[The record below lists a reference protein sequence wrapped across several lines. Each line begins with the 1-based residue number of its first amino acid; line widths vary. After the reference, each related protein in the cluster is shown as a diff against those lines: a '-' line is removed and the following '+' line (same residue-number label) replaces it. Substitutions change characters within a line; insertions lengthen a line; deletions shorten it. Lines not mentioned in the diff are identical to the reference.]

1 MLKKILLTILILIL
15 LLAAGGYIYYRLK
28 IYKPPLI
35 SDEDRAALRIMPLPA
50 KLKIKSGSLLLSKN
64 LEVEYTLGRNSIIE
78 AGVGRFQKRLAA
90 RLDIDETNEKPVD
103 LEIICTQTDE
113 KKYPGEHEDESYKLV
128 IDKAGIHLSSP
139 TTFGMLHGLE
149 TILQIIDVDEESRAA
164 IPYVVIEDKPRFAW
178 RGLMLDVSRHWIPKE
193 VVKRLLD
200 GMSAAKLNV
209 FHWHLSD
216 DQGFRV
222 ESHVF
227 PGLHEIGS
235 NGKYYTQAEI
245 REVIE
250 YAGARGIRV
259 VPEFDLPGHSLSW
272 QIAYPELSSVNE
284 ELNFIPKKGAVFTP
298 PLDPSK
304 EGVYEFLDKFIA
316 EMAELFPDLYFHIG
330 GDEVNPAAWNV
341 NLEITGFMKQNNIA
355 DALGLQAYFI
365 GRVEKIITSHGKKM
379 IGWDEILH
387 PDMNDNTTVQCWRSQ
402 KSLFEAAHLGTN
414 GILSA
419 GYYLDHKLPAGKLYT
434 IDPLVLPGAVDI
446 VPDTANWK
454 MYDLVMDVAGNKMKS
469 MMVIFDRDS
478 TNVFGYFAMLDNRTP
493 FKDGTIQNSTL
504 TFKFNSEVGELT
516 YSARLL
522 GDSLNGEI
530 KFGMMSFGSYGSIS
544 GSSEMPGTAMPK
556 IEIVKPLNVAETAR
570 VLGGEA
576 CMWAELVNEHN
587 VESRVWPR
595 AAVIA
600 EKLWSP
606 QEITTDTEDMYRRLA
621 HFNTYLESRGSMHN
635 SWYESGLSGIIS
647 AEGLPIL
654 KNLTDF
660 LEEVK
665 FVKRLI
671 DMIDEEGLYLPDLQ
685 LDHLADIVYPESYPA
700 YNFNTA
706 VDEFLADPERKKN
719 KEQILTMLSVWAEN
733 HEKLVPYFES
743 NEKLMEIQHISA
755 ALAELASLALDKYN
769 VKNIDAQD
777 SDMLEQLALLENGEN
792 GVLCAVAPG
801 IKKLLTAETVA
812 NITTKN

>member
-1 MLKKILLTILILIL
+1 MIKKILLTTLFL
-15 LLAAGGYIYYRLK
+15 LVLLSAGGYFYYRLK

-35 SDEDRAALRIMPLPA
+35 SEEDRSSLRIMPLPA
-50 KLKIKSGSLLLSKN
+50 KLKINNGMLLLTKN
-64 LEVEYTLGRNSIIE
+64 LEVIYTEKRNYTIE
-78 AGVGRFQKRLAA
+78 KGIERFNERLKS
-90 RLDIDETNEKPVD
+90 RLDLDETNEKIVD
-103 LEIICTQTDE
+103 LQITCTQAEE
-113 KKYPGEHEDESYKLV
+113 KKYPGEQEDESYKLV
-128 IDKAGIHLSSP
+128 IDKAGIHLSAN
-139 TTFGMLHGLE
+139 TAFGVLHGLE

-164 IPYVVIEDKPRFAW
+164 MPYMVIEDKPRFAW

-193 VVKRLLD
+193 VVLRLLD
-200 GMSAAKLNV
+200 GMSAAKFNV

-222 ESHVF
+222 ESLVF
-227 PGLHEIGS
+227 PKLHEIGS

-245 REVIE
+245 RGVIE
-250 YAGARGIRV
+250 YAGERGIRV

-272 QIAYPELSSVNE
+272 QIAYPELSPVQE
-284 ELNFIPKKGAVFTP
+284 ELNFILKKGTVFTP

-304 EGVYEFLDKFIA
+304 EVVYEFLDKFIG
-316 EMAELFPDLYFHIG
+316 EMAELFPDPYFHIG
-330 GDEVNPAAWNV
+330 GDEVNPAAWNS
-341 NLEITGFMKQNNIA
+341 NPKIAEFMQHNSIA
-355 DALGLQAYFI
+355 DAHGLQAYFI
-365 GRVEKIITSHGKKM
+365 KRAGQILESHGKKM

-387 PDMNDNTTVQCWRSQ
+387 PDLNNSAAVQCWRSQ

-419 GYYLDHKLPAGKLYT
+419 GYYLDHKLSAGKHYS

-454 MYDLVMDVAGNKMKS
+454 MYDLVMDIAGNEMES

-493 FKDGTIQNSTL
+493 FKHGTIQNGTL

-516 YSARLL
+516 YSARML

-530 KFGMMSFGSYGSIS
+530 KFGLMSFGSYGSIT
-544 GSSEMPGTAMPK
+544 GSSEIPGAVMPK
-556 IEIVKPLNVAETAR
+556 IEIVKPLNSEETAR

-595 AAVIA
+595 AVAIA

-606 QEITTDTEDMYRRLA
+606 QETTADIDDMYRRLA
-621 HFNTYLESRGSMHN
+621 YFNTYLEACGSLHK

-647 AEGLPIL
+647 ADGLPYL
-654 KNLTDF
+654 KNLTDV

-671 DMIDEEGLYLPDLQ
+671 DLIDKEGLYLPDLP
-685 LDHLADIVYPESYPA
+685 LDRVADIVYPESFQA
-700 YNFNTA
+700 YYFNKA
-706 VDEFLADPERKKN
+706 VDEFNSGEARTKSQEL
-719 KEQILTMLSVWAEN
+719 ILSELSSWAEN
-733 HEKLVPYFES
+733 HEKLTPYFES
-743 NEKLMEIQHISA
+743 NEKLMEIKQISEVLSDVA
-755 ALAELASLALDKYN
+755 RATLDKMN
-769 VKNIDAQD
+769 GKMANSPD
-777 SDMLEQLALLENGEN
+777 SEIQEKLTYLETGEN
-792 GVLCAVAPG
+792 GVFCAVTPG
-801 IKKLLTAETVA
+801 LRKLLTNEPA
-812 NITTKN
+812 NTLTKEN